1 MVKKLEF
8 TRADNRVRPRSAT
21 LLSIVMGVFIL
32 ISLVMNVAESSFGL
46 LEIVLTF
53 LTLILAG
60 LFIFCLFKG
69 FTTAWFITLFLG
81 LTFGP
86 WVGVNLAANAFS
98 FLLLG
103 LLLFKPSIRYY
114 FYLEAKNEDGSRV
127 KKPIGFGAI
136 LLIGIFLLASIPV
149 LLSFGIITFV
159 EEVLQGFN
167 Q

>member
-21 LLSIVMGVFIL
+21 LLSIIMGVFIF

-46 LEIVLTF
+46 LEIVLSF

-86 WVGVNLAANAFS
+86 WVEVNLAANAFS

-149 LLSFGIITFV
+149 LVSFGIITFT